1 VKAFVTSYLL
11 FVATAVHGAESQP
24 SPYVGQEHRA
34 IMSLSSAEINDLLA
48 GKGMGLAKAAEL
60 NGYPGPKHVLEL
72 APQLN
77 LTPDQL
83 ASTKSLHSSMRT
95 KASALGR
102 RIIERE
108 QTLDRMFADKTIAEA
123 SLSDALAEIGDLQA
137 QLRQAHLEA
146 HLVQARILTDA
157 QSAQYAKLRGYSDQ
171 ANAAEHRHVH

>member
-1 VKAFVTSYLL
+1 MKKFVASYLV
-11 FVATAVHGAESQP
+11 FVATALHGAELQP

-34 IMSLSSAEINDLLA
+34 IKSLSSAEIADLLA

-83 ASTKSLHSSMRT
+83 ASTKSLHSSMQT

-102 RIIERE
+102 SIIERE
-108 QTLDRMFADKTIAEA
+108 QTLDRMFADKTISEA
-123 SLSDALAEIGDLQA
+123 SLSNTLTEIGDLQA

-146 HLVQARILTDA
+146 HLAQARILTDE
-157 QSAQYAKLRGYSDQ
+157 QSALYAKLRGYSDRES
-171 ANAAEHRHVH
+171 AAEHTHVH

>member
-1 VKAFVTSYLL
+1 VKRFVASYLL
-11 FVATAVHGAESQP
+11 FVATAVNGAESQP

-34 IMSLSSAEINDLLA
+34 IKSLSSAEIADLLA

-83 ASTKSLHSSMRT
+83 ASTKRLHHAMQT

-102 RIIERE
+102 SIIERE
-108 QTLDRMFADKTIAEA
+108 QKLDRMFADRTISET
-123 SLSDALAEIGDLQA
+123 SLSSTLAEIGELQG
-137 QLRQAHLEA
+137 QLRGAHLEA
-146 HLVQARILTDA
+146 HLAQARILTDA
-157 QSAQYAKLRGYSDQ
+157 QSAHYAKLRGYSGR
-171 ANAAEHRHVH
+171 ATTPEHGHSH